1 MKLIQIE
8 EQELI
13 IKCIVEKYVD
23 EEKKIKNKLIWN
35 SFRIKP
41 DRMTFEQLCN
51 FELPN
56 LNHLF
61 FYNERKSTL
70 YRCKFSD
77 IIHFINELEP
87 WEDVDCYIFDD
98 STDWIVAITH
108 EDLKVLAIGLD
119 LLSQK

>member
-1 MKLIQIE
+1 MKLIQSE
-8 EQELI
+8 EKELI
-13 IKCIVEKYVD
+13 IKCVLEKYVD
-23 EEKKIKNKLIWN
+23 MNRIIKNKLIWN
-35 SFRIKP
+35 SFFIKP
-41 DRMTFEQLCN
+41 DRMTFEQLSN

-56 LNHLF
+56 LNNLL

-77 IIHFINELEP
+77 VIHFINELEP

-108 EDLKVLAIGLD
+108 EDLIVLAIGLD
-119 LLSQK
+119 LLSRK